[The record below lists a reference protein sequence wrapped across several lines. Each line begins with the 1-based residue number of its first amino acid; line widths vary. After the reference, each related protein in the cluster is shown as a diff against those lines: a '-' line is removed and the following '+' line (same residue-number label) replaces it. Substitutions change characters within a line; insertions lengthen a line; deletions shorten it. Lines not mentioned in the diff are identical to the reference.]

1 MNEMNAQQLNMSGHS
16 AFRLFYHVIFTTKY
30 RRKVIHVEMLK
41 RLEAIFRETLEK
53 WRCRLVEFGGEADH
67 VHLLIDAH
75 PALDLSQMI
84 GNLKAVSARRIRR
97 EFAQHV
103 RRYYWKPF
111 FWNSAYA
118 VISVGGRASIETL
131 LRYIQEQQEPPG
143 ARAAPPLD

>member
-1 MNEMNAQQLNMSGHS
+1 MDAQELHTSSHS
-16 AFRLFYHVIFTTKY
+16 AFRLFYHVILTTKY
-30 RRKVIHVEMLK
+30 RRKVIHAEMLQ
-41 RLEAIFRETLEK
+41 RLETVFRETLEK

-75 PALDLSQMI
+75 PALDLSHLI
-84 GNLKAVSARRIRR
+84 ANLKTVSARRIRS
-97 EFAQHV
+97 EFPKHV

-131 LRYIQEQQEPPG
+131 LRYIQEQQEPPV
-143 ARAAPPLD
+143 RAALPLD

>member
-1 MNEMNAQQLNMSGHS
+1 M
-16 AFRLFYHVIFTTKY
+16 
-30 RRKVIHVEMLK
+30 
-41 RLEAIFRETLEK
+41 
-53 WRCRLVEFGGEADH
+53 
-67 VHLLIDAH
+67 HLLIDAN

-103 RRYYWKPF
+103 RRYYWMPF
-111 FWNSAYA
+111 FWSSAYA

-143 ARAAPPLD
+143 ARADPPLD

>member
-1 MNEMNAQQLNMSGHS
+1 
-16 AFRLFYHVIFTTKY
+16 
-30 RRKVIHVEMLK
+30 
-41 RLEAIFRETLEK
+41 
-53 WRCRLVEFGGEADH
+53 
-67 VHLLIDAH
+67 
-75 PALDLSQMI
+75 MI

-131 LRYIQEQQEPPG
+131 LRYIQEQQEPPR
-143 ARAAPPLD
+143 AWAAPPLD